1 MTHTIE
7 LSPRAER
14 RLSDKAR
21 RAGLSMDKYLSRIA
35 ERDAEALEPIE
46 AATAQSTLALH
57 FSSDPKTRNAQLRT
71 LLTAPVEVREA
82 TMRAA
87 AEAAAAWY
95 DSAEGRAELAD
106 WRALDGEDFDGFEDE
121 DIDVRAERAA

>member
-7 LSPRAER
+7 LSPRTER
-14 RLSDKAR
+14 RLSDKAQ
-21 RAGLSMDKYLSRIA
+21 RAGLSLDKYLSRIA
-35 ERDAEALEPIE
+35 ERDAEAMEPIQ
-46 AATAQSTLALH
+46 ATSQSTLAVH
-57 FSSDPKTRNAQLRT
+57 FSSDPKTRNAQIRT
-71 LLTAPVEVREA
+71 LLKAPVEVREA

-106 WRALDGEDFDGFEDE
+106 WRAIDGEDFHGFEDE
-121 DIDVRAERAA
+121 DAEVRAERAA